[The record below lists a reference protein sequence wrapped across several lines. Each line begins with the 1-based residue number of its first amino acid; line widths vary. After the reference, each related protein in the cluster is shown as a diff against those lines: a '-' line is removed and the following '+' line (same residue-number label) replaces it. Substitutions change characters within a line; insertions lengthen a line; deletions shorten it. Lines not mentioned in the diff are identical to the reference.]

1 MNDNR
6 FGETV
11 IIFISFGIAVLAL
24 GYVLGIPILGTT
36 GAILLIVGL
45 IVWILRQSQSVV
57 LGSLRMRNRP
67 PQPRVSKLS
76 PTVPIDG
83 AAPISARRSLS
94 RIDLN

>member
-1 MNDNR
+1 VVT
-6 FGETV
+6 F
-11 IIFISFGIAVLAL
+11 IIFGIAVLAV

-57 LGSLRMRNRP
+57 LASLRVRKRP

-83 AAPISARRSLS
+83 AAPISARRPLS
-94 RIDLN
+94 RMDLN

>member
-6 FGETV
+6 FGDTV

-45 IVWILRQSQSVV
+45 SVWILRQSQSVV

-83 AAPISARRSLS
+83 AAPISARRSLF